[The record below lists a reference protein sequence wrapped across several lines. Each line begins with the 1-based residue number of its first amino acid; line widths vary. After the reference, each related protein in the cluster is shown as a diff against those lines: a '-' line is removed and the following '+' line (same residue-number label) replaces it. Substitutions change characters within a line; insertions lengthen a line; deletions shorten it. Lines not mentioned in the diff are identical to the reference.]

1 MSEHTSVRVVR
12 LAHVSSDPKFAP
24 VGEIVLDREEKR
36 NALTPPMLNA
46 IINAAQE
53 LDADPAIHAIVL
65 RGEGA
70 MFCSGFDLSLC
81 RDDSSA
87 LRELLIGLS
96 RAVRALRR
104 AGKPVVIAAHGGA
117 IAGGCALLGGGDF
130 IITDQH
136 AKLGYPV
143 LRLGISPAVSAPT
156 LRQNLTGRAER
167 ERLFDTQL
175 ISGTEAARIGLADR
189 AVDIPEDVTPRA
201 QIEAA
206 KLAGKPPGAIAAT
219 KRWLNEIDGSMG
231 DGEFDRALA
240 ASLELVG
247 SHEERRLLEALWARE
262 KK

>member
-1 MSEHTSVRVVR
+1 MSEQTFVRIVR
-12 LAHVSSDPKFAP
+12 LAHVSGDPKFAA
-24 VGEIVLDREEKR
+24 VGEIVLDRADKR
-36 NALTPPMLNA
+36 NALTPPMLGA
-46 IINAAQE
+46 VIAGARE
-53 LDADPAIHAIVL
+53 LDADAAIRAIVL

-81 RDDSSA
+81 RDDSGV
-87 LRELLIGLS
+87 LLELLTGLS

-104 AGKPVVIAAHGGA
+104 MIKPVVIAAHGGA

-156 LRQNLTGRAER
+156 LRQNLTGRASR

-175 ISGTEAARIGLADR
+175 ISGAEAARIGLADR

-206 KLAGKPPGAIAAT
+206 KLAEKPPGALAAT
-219 KRWLNEIDGSMG
+219 KRWLNEVDGSLNE
-231 DGEFDRALA
+231 DEFDRALG
-240 ASLELVG
+240 ASLALVG
-247 SHEERRLLEALWARE
+247 SSEERRLLEAMWAKD

>member
-1 MSEHTSVRVVR
+1 MSEKNHVRTDR
-12 LAHVSSDPKFAP
+12 LAAHTRDPKFAA

-36 NALTPPMLNA
+36 NALTPQMLDA
-46 IINAAQE
+46 IIEAARE
-53 LDADPAIHAIVL
+53 LDADPAIRAVVL

-81 RDDSSA
+81 RDDSGA

-96 RAVRALRR
+96 RAVRSLRR
-104 AGKPVVIAAHGGA
+104 TSKPVVIAAHGGA

-156 LRQNLTGRAER
+156 LRQNLNGRQTR

-175 ISGTEAARIGLADR
+175 ISGLEAARIGIADR

-206 KLAGKPPGAIAAT
+206 KLAEKPPGAVAAT
-219 KRWLNEIDGSMG
+219 KRWLNEIDGSLNE
-231 DGEFDRALA
+231 DEFDRALA
-240 ASLELVG
+240 ASLALVG
-247 SHEERRLLEALWARE
+247 SEEERRSLEAMWARE